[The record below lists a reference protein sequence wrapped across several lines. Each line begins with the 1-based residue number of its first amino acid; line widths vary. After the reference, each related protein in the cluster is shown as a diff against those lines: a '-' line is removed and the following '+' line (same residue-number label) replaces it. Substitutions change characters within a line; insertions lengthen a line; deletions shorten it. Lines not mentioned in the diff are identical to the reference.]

1 MEFRN
6 ALPSKKCRRWELNN
20 GAAKDL
26 IMGSIIKLKQKDLE
40 GHDLLLNLTVKASKV
55 KAKP

>member
-20 GAAKDL
+20 GAGSDSM
-26 IMGSIIKLKQKDLE
+26 MGMSTKMKLRDSKC
-40 GHDLLLNLTVKASKV
+40 HDCLLNQTLEASKV
-55 KAKP
+55 KKES